1 MYSVHTIL
9 VIVVSLLWSKPGPMS
24 GIRRRTWRRFRSHTL
39 MIWYCLILT
48 LLILWWWGLVSHC
61 LSTWSFHL
69 LQNCW
74 MNRAAYSSL
83 VVWTA
88 RIKHEIKNRVRGG
101 REEGR
106 EGKRESLPG
115 LSGNT
120 VSNIFFGQ
128 FGKTLCSFDLRPV
141 LQPTPTK
148 TQ

>member
-1 MYSVHTIL
+1 
-9 VIVVSLLWSKPGPMS
+9 
-24 GIRRRTWRRFRSHTL
+24 
-39 MIWYCLILT
+39 
-48 LLILWWWGLVSHC
+48 
-61 LSTWSFHL
+61 
-69 LQNCW
+69 

-83 VVWTA
+83 VVWTV

-101 REEGR
+101 RKGGMKGGRKGEGEGGKER
-106 EGKRESLPG
+106 ERESSPG